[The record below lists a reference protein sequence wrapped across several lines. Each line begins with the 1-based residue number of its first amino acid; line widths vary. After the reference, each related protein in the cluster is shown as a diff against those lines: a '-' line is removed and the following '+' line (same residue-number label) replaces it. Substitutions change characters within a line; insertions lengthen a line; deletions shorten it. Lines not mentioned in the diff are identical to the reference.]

1 MSAATG
7 PSKLFRAPRAPSDL
21 SPKDTP
27 TTRSKLGPL
36 PPFAADDTL
45 LSELR
50 LGRGR
55 PLALRWRFLRSS
67 GIILGVDILAIL
79 GGILVVDRLD
89 RATLTYLVLVPAWLA
104 LLGSYRPR
112 IAPSVQ
118 ADLVPLLGALACP
131 MLVLA
136 WIHTPSAVNLLHDV
150 PVATGL
156 VLVGRLVSYFLRRVA
171 RARTTS
177 TEPTLIVGA
186 GILGCQVARVLLDH
200 PEYGILPVGFVD
212 GFPDDDNLPL
222 PVVGDIDAFDE
233 VVRRVGAVRV
243 IVAFGANRET
253 ELVEVLRASVEARVE
268 VHIIPRLFELGVTP
282 SGPDAD
288 IVWGFPL
295 QHARRAALRSPAW
308 RTKRVVDVAVS
319 TIVLAMFS
327 PVLAAAALGVRMS
340 GPGPVL
346 FRQRRL
352 GQRGEVVEIYKFR
365 SMKLNSDA
373 DTRWGGAEDDRVTR
387 MGRVLRATS
396 IDELPQMI
404 NVFKGDMSLVGP
416 RPERPHFASQFNQQI
431 FRYRDRLRVP
441 VGLTGWAQVH
451 GLRGDTSIEER
462 ARFDNYYIEHWSL
475 WFDLVILA
483 RTVTYVAAEVL
494 RVRSRDS

>member
-1 MSAATG
+1 MSATTEPTNVTDPASQTEA
-7 PSKLFRAPRAPSDL
+7 SHAKLAN
-21 SPKDTP
+21 
-27 TTRSKLGPL
+27 G
-36 PPFAADDTL
+36 FAADDSL
-45 LSELR
+45 LTELR
-50 LGRGR
+50 VTKMRS
-55 PLALRWRFLRSS
+55 LAWRWRFLRSS
-67 GIILGVDILAIL
+67 GVILLLDVLAIFA
-79 GGILVVDRLD
+79 GLVLVNRFTV
-89 RATLTYLVLVPAWLA
+89 ATLTYLVLVPAWLA

-136 WIHTPSAVNLLHDV
+136 WIHTPSAVNLLHGV
-150 PVATGL
+150 PVATGF
-156 VLVGRLVSYFLRRVA
+156 VLIGRLVSYRLRRWA
-171 RARTTS
+171 RARTTDA
-177 TEPTLIVGA
+177 EPTLIVGS
-186 GILGCQVARVLLDH
+186 GMLGCKIARVLLDH
-200 PEYGILPVGFVD
+200 PEYGMQPVGFID
-212 GFPDDDNLPL
+212 GFPDDETLPL
-222 PVVGDIDAFDE
+222 PVVGNIDTFDE

-253 ELVEVLRASVEARVE
+253 ELVEVLRASAEAHVE

-308 RTKRVVDVAVS
+308 RTKRMVDIVVSGAVLMLFSPILAAVAV
-319 TIVLAMFS
+319 A
-327 PVLAAAALGVRMS
+327 VRLS
-340 GPGPVL
+340 GTGPIL
-346 FRQRRL
+346 FRQNRL

-365 SMKLNSDA
+365 SMRPNADS
-373 DTRWGGAEDDRVTR
+373 DTRWGDLADERVTTI
-387 MGRVLRATS
+387 GRLLRATLM
-396 IDELPQMI
+396 DELPQMV

-416 RPERPHFASQFNQQI
+416 RPERPHFASRFNQQI

-441 VGLTGWAQVH
+441 VGLTGWAQIH

-475 WFDLVILA
+475 WFDLVIIA
-483 RTVTYVAAEVL
+483 RTVVYVGRGLVGSL
-494 RVRSRDS
+494 RRGKSSVE